1 MEIKGTGDNGDPYI
15 PINAEEFIAL
25 LTDPEYR
32 KWNGSY
38 QKRIYI
44 RLDKDIDL
52 SEPVDGHE
60 FEARSGAYIS
70 IKNVCTISSQNGSKL
85 LCTVPATYEDHPYN
99 FFVFDDPDR
108 RSYSINFSTNTADNY
123 VEFNNLIIIFEM
135 KYQKLKSGH
144 IATLFFANSMY
155 SGIGW
160 RASLSIDHCLIEI
173 YMHEPYQ
180 TEKGYETDIR
190 TFSGAGIGLT
200 LSTIRSHG
208 KLYENL
214 SYYTPNNI
222 MSFYSTLCQF
232 QFCNLVFENYVSNH
246 RKIEWD
252 TNTSF
257 YLMKINHFF
266 NFNLI
271 YFGDGCEIEGINEF
285 IDLNTP
291 PVYGAGR
298 CVIYLSSGAK
308 YFPSRKG
315 TTYDKDPFGATG
327 GNYPSVI
334 GSYHDQAAWDGG
346 GYVKKIAF
354 ENLNTTYIEQN
365 VDPLFSNFTTDPEKY
380 EGVPYIKDAMPT
392 ILKPV
397 SHLYVGENAPSKI
410 YIGNTQIKSVKYGG
424 GTVWNSN

>member
-85 LCTVPATYEDHPYN
+85 LCTVPATYEEYPYN
-99 FFVFDDPDR
+99 FFAFDDPDG

-135 KYQKLKSGH
+135 KYQTLKSGYP
-144 IATLFFANSMY
+144 AALFYSADMY
-155 SGIGW
+155 KGVGW
-160 RASLSIDHCLIEI
+160 RGSFSISKSLIEVH
-173 YMHEPYQ
+173 MHEPYQ
-180 TEKGYETDIR
+180 TEQGLETDIR
-190 TFSGAGIGLT
+190 TFLGGGLG
-200 LSTIRSHG
+200 LVNCTIQFYG
-208 KLYENL
+208 KLYDDL
-214 SYYTPNNI
+214 YYTNRGLYTDKCDI
-222 MSFYSTLCQF
+222 R
-232 QFCNLVFENYVSNH
+232 FCNLVFKNYVSDH
-246 RKIEWD
+246 RKKEWD
-252 TNTSF
+252 HNEGSFNLINTSH
-257 YLMKINHFF
+257 YF

-271 YFGDGCEIEGINEF
+271 YFDEGCEIEGIYYF
-285 IDLNTP
+285 IVTYSPNYAT
-291 PVYGAGR
+291 ASFI
-298 CVIYLSSGAK
+298 IYLSSGAQ
-308 YFPSRKG
+308 YINSRKNS
-315 TTYDKDPFGATG
+315 TYDKYPASCT
-327 GNYPSVI
+327 YPSVI
-334 GSYHDQAAWDGG
+334 GSYQDKATWDGG
-346 GYVKKIAF
+346 GNNVTKVLY
-354 ENLNTTYIEQN
+354 ENLNTAYLEQN
-365 VDPLFSNFTTDPEKY
+365 IDTRFSNFTTDPEKY

-392 ILKPV
+392 IIKPV

-424 GTVWNSN
+424 DTVWNSN